1 MKFGEVIGQ
10 GETLRRI
17 VRMAEEDRLPHA
29 LLLCGPRGCGKMAT
43 AMALAS
49 YLLCPDSTAGDGA
62 CGKCRQCAMLRSW
75 HHPDLHFS
83 YPVIRPSGTGA
94 EHRMSSDDFAA
105 EWNAMLREDV
115 YFSMDTWLGRMK
127 AENQQA
133 QMGVGESEAILR
145 RLSLKSSQ
153 GGWKVCIIWLP
164 ERMND
169 ECANKLLKIVEE
181 PPYKTVFLMT
191 SEQPELIIE
200 TIRSRTQRID
210 MSAIARA
217 DIERAL
223 MERRGLEAAAA
234 ARVARISGG
243 SWLKACEELRAD
255 NERSSF
261 LDLFKTLTRAAYRR
275 DVREMKNWSD
285 TLAGYGREKQ
295 KRLLT
300 YFAHLIRE
308 YFMYNFHRPEL
319 CYMTMGEEDFAHGFA
334 RFVNETNV
342 MELSAVIDRTLRDVS
357 QNANPKMQLFDL
369 ALNVT
374 RVLRRKQ

>member
-1 MKFGEVIGQ
+1 MRFSDVIGQ
-10 GETLRRI
+10 GETLRRL
-17 VRMAEEDRLPHA
+17 VRMTEDDRLPHA
-29 LLLCGPRGCGKMAT
+29 LLLCGPRGCGKVAT
-43 AMALAS
+43 ALAFAS
-49 YLLCPDSTAGDGA
+49 FLLCPHATAAEGA
-62 CGKCRQCAMLRSW
+62 CGNCRQCAMLRKW

-83 YPVIRPSGTGA
+83 YPVIRPSGMGA

-105 EWNAMLREDV
+105 EWNQMLLEGP
-115 YFSMDTWLGRMK
+115 YFSMDTWLGHMK

-153 GGWKVCIIWLP
+153 GGRKVCVVWLA

-181 PPYKTVFLMT
+181 PPRKTIFLMT

-200 TIRSRTQRID
+200 TIRSRTRRID
-210 MSAIARA
+210 MPAIPSA
-217 DIERAL
+217 DIERVL
-223 MERRGLEAAAA
+223 REQRGLKAADA
-234 ARVARISGG
+234 ARVARVCGG
-243 SWLKACEELRAD
+243 SWLKACDMLRAD

-275 DVREMKNWSD
+275 DVREMKSWSD
-285 TLAGYGREKQ
+285 TIAGYGREKQ

-300 YFAHLIRE
+300 YFLHLVRE

-319 CYMTMGEEDFAHGFA
+319 CYMTVGEEDFAHGFA

-342 MELSAVIDRTLRDVS
+342 MELSAVIDRTLRDIS
-357 QNANPKMQLFDL
+357 QNANPKMQLFDM

-374 RVLRRKQ
+374 KVLRRKQ